1 MLYNS
6 TRGKDGGYSAAYVI
20 KTGLA
25 ADGGLFVPE
34 TLPLV
39 DAEEIK
45 SMAGMGYADIAAKI
59 LGVYLTDYTAEELK
73 DAADTAYSEARFGE
87 CAAPVSAMDGR
98 YVMELWHGPTCAFKD
113 MALQIMPR
121 LLSKALDKC
130 GEKRNAH
137 ILVATSGDT
146 GKAALEGY
154 ADVPRVRIQV
164 FYPSDGVSK
173 MQKLQMAT
181 QKGANVDVCG
191 ILGNFDDAQSAV
203 KRIFGSA
210 EMAAALEAKGAF
222 FSSANSINWGR
233 LAPQIA
239 YYFHAYCTLLAGGTI
254 SMGDKINVT
263 VPTGNFGNILAG
275 YIAKRMGLP
284 IDKLVCASNKNNILT
299 DFFKTGVYDRRR
311 PFYTTMSPSMDI
323 LISSNLERLLY
334 FAFGAEQ
341 CAAWMESLK
350 NEGVFSISEEQR
362 RVLLSDFAGLYCDEE
377 GTSATIKRYFDS
389 YGYLADPHTAVALSC
404 ADDYLGKDAKPMVVV
419 STASAYKFPRSVL
432 AALGVEAPAEDLDCL
447 AALNKVS
454 GAPIP
459 AGLASLS
466 DAAVRFTSVIDKD
479 TIDNRVLSF

>member
-6 TRGKDGGYSAAYVI
+6 TRGNDGGYSSAYVI

-34 TLPLV
+34 AVPTLTL
-39 DAEEIK
+39 DEIK
-45 SMAGMGYADIAAKI
+45 TMAGMDYAALAARI
-59 LGVYLTDYTAEELK
+59 LGMFLTDYTKEELE
-73 DAADTAYSEARFGE
+73 AAANEAYSFERFGD
-87 CAAPVSAMDGR
+87 CAAPVAMLDGR

-121 LLSKALDKC
+121 LLSVALDKC
-130 GEKRNAH
+130 GEKRTAH

-154 ADVPRVRIQV
+154 ADVPKVKIQV

-191 ILGNFDDAQSAV
+191 IKGNFDDAQSAV
-203 KRIFGSA
+203 KRIFASA
-210 EMAAALEAKGAF
+210 EMASELEKNGSF

-239 YYFHAYCTLLAGGTI
+239 YYFHAYCTLLDNGVIQT
-254 SMGDKINVT
+254 GDLINVT

-275 YIAKRMGLP
+275 FIAKKMGLP

-299 DFFKTGVYDRRR
+299 DFFASGKYDRNR

-334 FAFGAEQ
+334 FAFGAER
-341 CAAWMESLK
+341 CAEWMKQLK
-350 NEGVFSISEEQR
+350 DNGVFDIGENINELTKDF
-362 RVLLSDFAGLYCDEE
+362 VGLSCDEE
-377 GTSATIKRYFDS
+377 GTAKAIKKYFNS

-404 ADDYLGKDAKPMVVV
+404 ADEHIKTDAKPMVVV

-432 AALGVEAPAEDLDCL
+432 CSLGADAPYEDLDCVS
-447 AALNKVS
+447 ALKLIS
-454 GAPIP
+454 GAEVP
-459 AGLASLS
+459 AGLAKLNTA
-466 DAAVRFTSVIDKD
+466 DVRFTKVIEKEE
-479 TIDNRVLSF
+479 IDAQVLSF